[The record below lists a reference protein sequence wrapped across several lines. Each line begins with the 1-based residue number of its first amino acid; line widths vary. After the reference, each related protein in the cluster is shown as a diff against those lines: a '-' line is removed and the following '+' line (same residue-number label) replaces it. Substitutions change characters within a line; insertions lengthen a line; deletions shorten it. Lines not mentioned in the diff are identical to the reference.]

1 MNTSVTERAEILKP
15 NIEHKSF
22 SGTNTF
28 IEKGKKV
35 TGEPKIIHG
44 LRKGKPFDYR
54 LFELKNDQF
63 IHLNKVNINQNQ
75 NEEMKNTEVKLGA
88 DASGKVS
95 PGELANATKID
106 TAPKGF
112 SLSSHP
118 KLMGAV
124 VGAIV
129 GFAYS
134 HTMKHENKKK
144 AMYAGAAALV
154 GIGIGAYIEHRRAI
168 VITPSK

>member
-15 NIEHKSF
+15 NVEHKSF
-22 SGTNTF
+22 SGTSTF
-28 IEKGKKV
+28 IEKGKQV

-63 IHLNKVNINQNQ
+63 IHLNKVKINQN
-75 NEEMKNTEVKLGA
+75 NTEEMKNTEIKLGA

-95 PGELANATKID
+95 QGELANATKID
-106 TAPKGF
+106 TKPSGF

-118 KLMGAV
+118 KVMGAV
-124 VGAIV
+124 IGAIV

-144 AMYAGAAALV
+144 AMYAGAMALV
-154 GIGIGAYIEHRRAI
+154 GLGIGAYIEHRRAI